1 MPHHHPVAA
10 VHPHLRIRPAIQPAV
25 HPAEVASVNQAK
37 QLTRLAVPV
46 APVEMLF
53 QRHRRPQRHLLTGN
67 QRQLRLLLR
76 GTGRRR

>member
-1 MPHHHPVAA
+1 
-10 VHPHLRIRPAIQPAV
+10 
-25 HPAEVASVNQAK
+25 VASVNQAK